1 MSILISTVADVLPF
15 AGLRY
20 DPDVVGSLSD
30 VLCPPFDIIPEAL
43 QRELHH
49 RSPYNAV
56 RLERGMA
63 LEEDSSGSSI
73 YTRAAEAFASWQW
86 EGVLAKERVPSL
98 YLHRHRFSD
107 GRGRTLERWGIGARL
122 RLEELDRGVVLP
134 HEETRSADK
143 ADRLALMEAGRA
155 NFSPVMV
162 LYRQGPERR
171 IAAAIQNIA
180 KRPPAFDGAYEHD
193 QHLTL
198 WVADSPD
205 LIEAVRDELRN
216 TPLFIADGHHRYE
229 TALKYRDQLR
239 DQAGSWSGEEPY
251 NYVMMTLIDFA
262 DPGLLVQPYHRM
274 VGGLASATLV
284 ALRSRLLEVFRA
296 TQFPEPPAGPEA
308 LESAV
313 ARHSES
319 TPVLGLLEP
328 GGEAP
333 LMLSLPAEDGRGGA
347 TSADEALRRFE
358 GWILHQ
364 EVLNRVLGSEAERH
378 IEYTHDPREAWER
391 VSTGEQQMAFFLRPM
406 PMDLFE
412 TLVSAGVR
420 LPPKSTYFY
429 PKIPTGL
436 VFHLLEVQ

>member
-1 MSILISTVADVLPF
+1 
-15 AGLRY
+15 
-20 DPDVVGSLSD
+20 
-30 VLCPPFDIIPEAL
+30 
-43 QRELHH
+43 
-49 RSPYNAV
+49 
-56 RLERGMA
+56 MA
-63 LEEDSSGSSI
+63 LEGDNGGPSI

-86 EGVLAKERVPSL
+86 EGVLAKEPGPSL

-107 GRGRTLERWGIGARL
+107 GGGRTLERWGIGARV
-122 RLEELDRGVVLP
+122 RLEELDRGIVLP

-143 ADRLALMEAGRA
+143 ADRLALMEASRA
-155 NFSPVMV
+155 NFSPVMA

-171 IAAAIQNIA
+171 IAAAIQNVA
-180 KRPPAFDGAYEHD
+180 KQPPVFDGAYERD

-198 WVADSPD
+198 WVVDSPD
-205 LIEAVRDELRN
+205 LIEAVREELRN
-216 TPLFIADGHHRYE
+216 APLFIADGHHRYE
-229 TALKYRDQLR
+229 TALTYRNRLR
-239 DQAGSWSGEEPY
+239 DQAGSWSGEEDC
-251 NYVMMTLIDFA
+251 NYVMMSLIDFA
-262 DPGLLVQPYHRM
+262 DPGLLVLPYHRT
-274 VGGLASATLV
+274 VGGLAPSTLA

-296 TQFPEPPAGPEA
+296 VPFPEPPASPEA

-313 ARHSES
+313 ARHSET

-333 LMLSLPAEDGRGGA
+333 LMLSLQAEEGRGEA
-347 TSADEALRRFE
+347 DSADEALRRFE
-358 GWILHQ
+358 GWVLHQ

-378 IEYTHDPREAWER
+378 IEYTHDPREAWEQ
-391 VSTGEQQMAFFLRPM
+391 VSHGERQMAFFLRPM

-436 VFHLLEVQ
+436 VFHLLEE

>member
-1 MSILISTVADVLPF
+1 MSILISTVADVRPF

-20 DPDVVGSLSD
+20 DPDFVGSLSD
-30 VLCPPFDIIPEAL
+30 VLCPPFDVIPETL
-43 QRELHH
+43 QRELH
-49 RSPYNAV
+49 RRNPYNAV
-56 RLERGMA
+56 RLERGML
-63 LEEDSSGSSI
+63 LEGGKSASNI
-73 YTRAAEAFASWQW
+73 YTRAAEAFASWQR
-86 EGVLAKERVPSL
+86 EGVLARERAPSL
-98 YLHRHRFSD
+98 YLHRHRFSN
-107 GRGRTLERWGIGARL
+107 GRGRTLERWGIGARV
-122 RLEELDRGVVLP
+122 RLEELDRGIVLP

-143 ADRLALMEAGRA
+143 ADRLALMEASRA

-171 IAAAIQNIA
+171 IAAAIQSVA
-180 KRPPAFDGAYEHD
+180 GRPPVFDGAYEHD

-198 WVADSPD
+198 WVADTPD
-205 LIEAVRDELRN
+205 LIEAVRDELRD

-239 DQAGSWSGEEPY
+239 DRAGSWSGEKAY

-274 VGGLASATLV
+274 VGGLAPSALA

-296 TQFPEPPAGPEA
+296 TPFPEPPTSPET

-319 TPVLGLLEP
+319 TPVLGLLKS

-333 LMLSLPAEDGRGGA
+333 LMLSLPTEEGRGEAG
-347 TSADEALRRFE
+347 SADEAMRRFE
-358 GWILHQ
+358 GHVLHQ

-378 IEYTHDPREAWER
+378 IEYTHAPREAWER

-436 VFHLLEVQ
+436 VFHSLEE